1 MSPVIAVLAIL
12 GVGFVAA
19 LVAIFMIRNLLYVCQ
34 PNEVLVFSGTT
45 RQSSVGV
52 VGYRIIKGGRTLR
65 KPIIEAVDRIELT
78 NMIIEVAVTNA
89 YSKGGIPLSVNGVA
103 NIKIPGELPL
113 LHNALE
119 RFLGRSRQEIMQ
131 VARETLEGNL
141 RGVLATLTPEQ
152 VNQDKEAFAGKLTE
166 EAEHDLNRI
175 GLVLDTLKIQNVSD
189 EVGYLDAIGRMRSAH
204 IRRDAAI
211 AEASAQ
217 AQASEVKW
225 TSQMR
230 GEVSKLETAIE
241 IARKENER
249 RIADARTRRQAV
261 IAEQLAAVQADVAQ
275 AQAEVQM
282 QEARIAQVQLRL
294 QGDIIQPAMAQR
306 AEAVARA
313 QADAVTTIEQG
324 KATAQV
330 LVDLARTYTGS
341 AGSGRD
347 VLLMQKLLPVLKQ
360 VSGTIGQIKVDRLT
374 VIGKDGENSGNGGG
388 SLAGQL
394 VAANEQVKAAVGVD
408 LGEALRTKLGQPATP
423 RSAAPR
429 HIPPAPPATTDRA
442 RTNTPP
448 QNFGSVSRRPPG

>member
-1 MSPVIAVLAIL
+1 MT
-12 GVGFVAA
+12 GFVALVVLFGLA
-19 LVAIFMIRNLLYVCQ
+19 LVAFLVMLFVIRNLLYVCQ

-45 RQSSVGV
+45 RQSSVGI
-52 VGYRIIKGGRTLR
+52 VGYRIIKGGRAIR
-65 KPIIEAVDRIELT
+65 KPIIEAVDRIDLT
-78 NMIIEVAVTNA
+78 NMIIEVSVTNA

-119 RFLGRSRQEIMQ
+119 RFLGRSRQEVMQ

-189 EVGYLDAIGRMRSAH
+189 DVGYLNAIGRMRSAH

-211 AEASAQ
+211 AEAAAQ

-241 IARKENER
+241 IARKENDR

-275 AQAEVQM
+275 AHAEVQM

-294 QGDIIQPAMAQR
+294 QGDIIQPATAQC
-306 AEAVARA
+306 AEAIA
-313 QADAVTTIEQG
+313 QAQAGAVTSIEMG

-330 LVDLARTYTGS
+330 LTDLARTYTESG
-341 AGSGRD
+341 GSGRD
-347 VLLMQKLLPVLKQ
+347 VLLMQKLLPVLRQ
-360 VSGTIGQIKVDRLT
+360 VSGTIGEIKVDRLT
-374 VIGKDGENSGNGGG
+374 VIGQDGNNKSGGG

-408 LGEALRTKLGQPATP
+408 LGEALRTKLGQPAAP
-423 RSAAPR
+423 RAAVAPRQIPAAPK
-429 HIPPAPPATTDRA
+429 PPSDRPRA
-442 RTNTPP
+442 NTPP
-448 QNFGSVSRRPPG
+448 QNFGPVTRRPAG